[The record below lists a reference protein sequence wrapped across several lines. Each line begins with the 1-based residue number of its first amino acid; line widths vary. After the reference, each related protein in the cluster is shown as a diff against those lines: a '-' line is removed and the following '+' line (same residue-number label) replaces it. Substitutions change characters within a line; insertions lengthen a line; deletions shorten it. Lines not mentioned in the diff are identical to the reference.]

1 MFDRV
6 IAAEV
11 LEHVLDDQRAMNELA
26 RVLRPGGLAAITV
39 PSFLPE
45 RVCWALSTEYH
56 EVPGGHVR
64 IYTRVELQ
72 AKLARAGLT
81 ALWHHHAHGLHS
93 PYWWLKCAVGVH
105 NDKHRLT
112 SAYHRMLVWD
122 IMRRPAVTRLAE
134 QALNPLIGKSLVV
147 YAVKAAPG
155 GRTGGGEGPV
165 SRGYRGN
172 RPPGRAAD
180 VLATGESIARVQD
193 RSGAIAWPDGHVDA
207 WDHVECA
214 MALSACGL
222 REPARRAYRWLR
234 ETQRADGSW
243 ARSVE
248 SGRVTD
254 PAAESHHAA
263 YVAVGAWHE
272 YLVTGDERHALTMWP
287 TVRRAVDWALGLR
300 TTRGEV
306 LWERDAAGL
315 PGTYALLSGCASIHQ
330 SLRCAVALAKLADD
344 PRPDWELA
352 ADQLGHLVA
361 RHPEAFADK
370 SRFAMDWYYPVLG
383 GAVRGAGRGPPAGVG
398 VGHVRGP
405 GPRGPVRQRRAVGH
419 RGRDLRAGH
428 RAGRLRDARPGARGV
443 RERAAPAPPGRLLL
457 DRLAVRQPGAVPAG
471 AVELDRGRGGA
482 GGGRAGRLQR
492 RRGIFRD
499 AADEA
504 GQPGDRPRAGASR
517 LAAPREPNGRGQP
530 MPSPVRSSRRSE
542 PAPGTSVNAPDF
554 SARW

>member
-1 MFDRV
+1 M
-6 IAAEV
+6 
-11 LEHVLDDQRAMNELA
+11 
-26 RVLRPGGLAAITV
+26 
-39 PSFLPE
+39 
-45 RVCWALSTEYH
+45 
-56 EVPGGHVR
+56 R

-122 IMRRPAVTRLAE
+122 IMRGPAVTRLAE

-147 YAVKAAPG
+147 YAREG
-155 GRTGGGEGPV
+155 GRLGGRMAEGQQIIGEALE
-165 SRGYRGN
+165 RG
-172 RPPGRAAD
+172 D

-287 TVRRAVDWALGLR
+287 TVRRAVDWALGLG

-306 LWERDAAGL
+306 LWERDAAGRAGDVRAAVRVREH
-315 PGTYALLSGCASIHQ
+315 PPEPALRGGAG
-330 SLRCAVALAKLADD
+330 RAGR
-344 PRPDWELA
+344 RPA
-352 ADQLGHLVA
+352 AGLGARGGPARARWCA

-370 SRFAMDWYYPVLG
+370 SRFSMDWYYPVLG
-383 GAVRGAGRGPPAGVG
+383 GAVRGAGRGPPAGGG
-398 VGHVRGP
+398 VGRRSWFP
-405 GPRGPVRQRRAVGH
+405 GSASGASATSPWVTG
-419 RGRDLRAGH
+419 GRDLRAGA
-428 RAGRLRDARPGARGV
+428 RAGRARDARPGARGCSRACSTCATRTAPTGPAGSSPTRRRCP
-443 RERAAPAPPGRLLL
+443 RERSTWTAAAVV
-457 DRLAVRQPGAVPAG
+457 LAADALAG
-471 AVELDRGRGGA
+471 FSGGA
-482 GGGRAGRLQR
+482 
-492 RRGIFRD
+492 GIFRD
-499 AADEA
+499 AARRGGA
-504 GQPGDRPRAGASR
+504 SPGTGPRAAASR
-517 LAAPREPNGRGQP
+517 RAAPREPNGPGGQP

-542 PAPGTSVNAPDF
+542 PSPGISVNAPDS